1 LTINAKYINRQ
12 TKSVIRK
19 ADYNQEIIMS
29 AASDYLENKVLDHV
43 LGNTT
48 YSPAAALYVGLWTAD
63 DGLEAGTQ
71 TSEVSGGSYARATMA
86 FDAAA
91 TGSSSNTSTVTF
103 TTATGNWGTITHV
116 AVMDAA
122 TSGNV
127 LFHGAV
133 TTSKTIE
140 TGDTFQVSAGNLTIS
155 LA

>member
-1 LTINAKYINRQ
+1 
-12 TKSVIRK
+12 
-19 ADYNQEIIMS
+19 MS
-29 AASDYLENKVLDHV
+29 AASDYLEDAVLDHV

-48 YSPAAALYVGLWTAD
+48 YTPAGTLYLGLWTAD
-63 DGLEAGTQ
+63 DGLEAGTL
-71 TSEVSGGSYARATMA
+71 TSECSGGAYARQSIT

-91 TGSSSNTSTVTF
+91 GGSADSAATVTF
-103 TTATGNWGTITHV
+103 PAATSNWGTITHV
-116 AVMDAA
+116 AIMDAA
-122 TSGNV
+122 SAGEV